1 MNPSEMPKT
10 GKENKKRG
18 AKMKSNDWPETG
30 DYVVCNVTN
39 VTDFGAYVE
48 LEEYKNKEG
57 FIHISEIKAG
67 WVKYVRD
74 YIREGQKV
82 VCKVLNIDRTRG
94 HIDLSLKDVNEHQK
108 RTKIQLWKNEQK
120 AEKWLQIAAESAG
133 FTEADVESLY
143 HEFAAEFGNAYSA
156 FEEAAIS
163 GVAAFEN
170 MSVSP
175 KMGEA
180 IVNVARENIKDAFV
194 EIAGYIDLT
203 TNAPDGIEK
212 IREALKAAATAVD
225 EKDVRV
231 EVTYVGS
238 PRYRI
243 KVVAPEY
250 KKAEAVLKKASA
262 ASIKSITESG
272 GGGVFNR
279 HIEAKA

>member
-1 MNPSEMPKT
+1 
-10 GKENKKRG
+10 
-18 AKMKSNDWPETG
+18 MKSNDWPESG

-48 LEEYKNKEG
+48 LEEYKSKEG

-108 RTKIQLWKNEQK
+108 RTKVQLWKNEQK
-120 AEKWLQIAAESAG
+120 AEKWLQIAAETVG
-133 FTEADVESLY
+133 FDEKGIEKLY
-143 HEFAAEFGNAYSA
+143 YDFAAEFGSAYSA
-156 FEEAAIS
+156 FEEAAVS
-163 GVAAFEN
+163 GEAAFEN
-170 MSVSP
+170 ISINP
-175 KMGEA
+175 KMA
-180 IVNVARENIKDAFV
+180 KAVVNVARENIKDAFV
-194 EIAGYIDLT
+194 EIAGYVDLT

-212 IREALKAAATAVD
+212 IRDALEAAVTSID
-225 EKDVRV
+225 DDDVRL

-243 KVVAPEY
+243 KVVAPDY

-262 ASIKSITESG
+262 ASIKSIIDNDGE
-272 GGGVFNR
+272 GVFNR
-279 HIEAKA
+279 HLEAKS

>member
-1 MNPSEMPKT
+1 
-10 GKENKKRG
+10 
-18 AKMKSNDWPETG
+18 MKSNDWPEAG

-48 LEEYKNKEG
+48 LEEFKEKEG

-82 VCKVLNIDRTRG
+82 VCKVLNIDKNRG

-120 AEKWLQIAAESAG
+120 AEKWIQIAAEAAG
-133 FTEADVESLY
+133 FDETMVEALY
-143 HEFAAEFGNAYSA
+143 YEFVSEFGSAYTA
-156 FEEAAIS
+156 FEEAAIAGES
-163 GVAAFEN
+163 AFEN
-170 MSVSP
+170 MSVNP
-175 KMGEA
+175 KMIEA
-180 IVNVARENIKDAFV
+180 VVNVARENIKDAFV
-194 EIAGYIDLT
+194 EIAGYVDLT
-203 TNAPDGIEK
+203 TNASNGIEI
-212 IREALKAAATAVD
+212 IREALKAAADSVD
-225 EKDVRV
+225 DKEVRV

-243 KVVAPEY
+243 KVVAPDY

-262 ASIKSITESG
+262 ASVKSMTDNG
-272 GGGVFNR
+272 GEGVFNR
-279 HIEAKA
+279 HIESVKS

>member
-1 MNPSEMPKT
+1 
-10 GKENKKRG
+10 
-18 AKMKSNDWPETG
+18 MKSNDWPESG

-48 LEEYKNKEG
+48 LEEYKSKEG

-120 AEKWLQIAAESAG
+120 AEKWLLIAAEMVGLGES
-133 FTEADVESLY
+133 DVEKLY
-143 HEFAAEFGNAYSA
+143 YEFAAEFGSAY
-156 FEEAAIS
+156 
-163 GVAAFEN
+163 AAFEDAA
-170 MSVSP
+170 VS
-175 KMGEA
+175 GEA
-180 IVNVARENIKDAFV
+180 IFKNISVNPKMAEAVVNVARENIKDAFV

-212 IREALKAAATAVD
+212 IRTALEAAVTSID
-225 EKDVRV
+225 DPEIRL

-243 KVVAPEY
+243 KVVAPDY
-250 KKAEAVLKKASA
+250 KKAESVLKKASA
-262 ASIKSITESG
+262 ASIKSITENDG
-272 GGGVFNR
+272 EGIFNR
-279 HIEAKA
+279 HIEAKT

>member
-1 MNPSEMPKT
+1 
-10 GKENKKRG
+10 
-18 AKMKSNDWPETG
+18 MKSNDWPESG

-48 LEEYKNKEG
+48 LEEYKEKEG

-82 VCKVLNIDRTRG
+82 VCKVLNVDKNRG

-120 AEKWLQIAAESAG
+120 AEKWIQIAAETSG
-133 FTEADVESLY
+133 FDDKMVEELY
-143 HEFAAEFGNAYSA
+143 HDFVSEFGSAYTA

-163 GVAAFEN
+163 GESAFDS
-170 MSVSP
+170 MSVNK
-175 KMGEA
+175 KMIEA
-180 IVNVARENIKDAFV
+180 VVNVARENIKDAFV
-194 EIAGYIDLT
+194 EIAGYVDLT
-203 TNAPDGIEK
+203 TTAPDGIEI
-212 IREALKAAATAVD
+212 IREALKAAAD
-225 EKDVRV
+225 EIDDEEVRI

-243 KVVAPEY
+243 KVVAPDY
-250 KKAEAVLKKASA
+250 KKAEAVLKKASN
-262 ASIKSITESG
+262 ASIKVITDNG
-272 GGGVFNR
+272 GEGLFNR
-279 HIEAKA
+279 HIESVKS

>member
-1 MNPSEMPKT
+1 
-10 GKENKKRG
+10 
-18 AKMKSNDWPETG
+18 MKSNDWPESG

-120 AEKWLQIAAESAG
+120 AEKWLLIAAETIG
-133 FTEADVESLY
+133 FSEKDVEKLY
-143 HEFAAEFGNAYSA
+143 YEFAAEFGSAYVA
-156 FEEAAIS
+156 FEDAAIS
-163 GVAAFEN
+163 GEAIFKN
-170 MSVSP
+170 MTIDP
-175 KMGEA
+175 KMA
-180 IVNVARENIKDAFV
+180 KAVVSVARENIKDAFV

-212 IREALKAAATAVD
+212 IRDALEAAVSSID
-225 EKDVRV
+225 DQEVRL

-243 KVVAPEY
+243 KVVAPDY
-250 KKAEAVLKKASA
+250 KKAESVLKKAST
-262 ASIKSITESG
+262 ASIKSITENG
-272 GGGVFNR
+272 GEGIFNR
-279 HIEAKA
+279 HIEAKS

>member
-1 MNPSEMPKT
+1 MN
-10 GKENKKRG
+10 
-18 AKMKSNDWPETG
+18 WPEPG
-30 DYVVCNVTN
+30 DYVVCHVTN

-48 LEEYKNKEG
+48 LEEFKEKEG

-120 AEKWLQIAAESAG
+120 AEKWLQIASETAG
-133 FTEADVESLY
+133 FDEKMIETLYYDFAD
-143 HEFAAEFGNAYSA
+143 EFGSAYSA
-156 FEEAAIS
+156 FEEAAVS
-163 GVAAFEN
+163 GANAFKGMPIDKNIVDAIVLVAA
-170 MSVSP
+170 
-175 KMGEA
+175 
-180 IVNVARENIKDAFV
+180 ENIKDAFV
-194 EIAGYIDLT
+194 EIAGYVDLKT
-203 TNAPDGIEK
+203 TASDGIEY
-212 IREALKAAATAVD
+212 IRNALKSAAKTQVD
-225 EKDVRV
+225 DDVRI

-243 KVVAPEY
+243 KVVAPDY

-262 ASIKSITESG
+262 ASIKTITDAG
-272 GGGVFNR
+272 GEGVFNR
-279 HIEAKA
+279 HIESVKS

>member
-1 MNPSEMPKT
+1 
-10 GKENKKRG
+10 
-18 AKMKSNDWPETG
+18 MKSNDWPESG
-30 DYVVCNVTN
+30 DYVVCHVTN

-48 LEEYKNKEG
+48 LEEYKSKEG

-82 VCKVLNIDRTRG
+82 VCKVLNIDKARG

-120 AEKWLQIAAESAG
+120 AEKWLQIAAEAAG
-133 FTEADVESLY
+133 LAEEAVESLY
-143 HEFAAEFGNAYSA
+143 HEFVAEFGSAYSA
-156 FEEAAIS
+156 FEEAAVS
-163 GVAAFEN
+163 GEAAFES
-170 MSVSP
+170 MSAGP
-175 KMGEA
+175 KMAES
-180 IVNVARENIKDAFV
+180 IVHVARENIKDAFV

-203 TNAPDGIEK
+203 TNAPDGIEL
-212 IREALKAAATAVD
+212 IREALKAAVAVVD
-225 EKDVRV
+225 EKDVRI

-243 KVVAPEY
+243 KVVAPDY
-250 KKAEAVLKKASA
+250 KKAEAVLKKASSS
-262 ASIKSITESG
+262 SIKSITESG

-279 HIEAKA
+279 HIEAKT

>member
-1 MNPSEMPKT
+1 
-10 GKENKKRG
+10 
-18 AKMKSNDWPETG
+18 MKSNDWPESG

-82 VCKVLNIDRTRG
+82 VCKVLNIDKSRG

-120 AEKWLQIAAESAG
+120 AEKWLQIAAEVIGLA
-133 FTEADVESLY
+133 EADVESLY
-143 HEFAAEFGNAYSA
+143 HEFVTEFGSAYSA
-156 FEEAAIS
+156 FEEAAVA
-163 GVAAFEN
+163 GEAAFEN
-170 MSVSP
+170 MSVEP
-175 KMGEA
+175 KMAES

-203 TNAPDGIEK
+203 TNAPDGIER
-212 IREALKAAATAVD
+212 IRAALKAAATAVD
-225 EKDVRV
+225 EKEVRV

-243 KVVAPEY
+243 KVVAPDY
-250 KKAEAVLKKASA
+250 KKAEAVLKKAST

-272 GGGVFNR
+272 GAGVFNR
-279 HIEAKA
+279 NIESKA

>member
-1 MNPSEMPKT
+1 
-10 GKENKKRG
+10 
-18 AKMKSNDWPETG
+18 MKSNDWPESG

-82 VCKVLNIDRTRG
+82 VCKVLNIDKTRG

-120 AEKWLQIAAESAG
+120 AEKWLQIAAEIAG
-133 FTEADVESLY
+133 FGEKEVEEMY
-143 HEFAAEFGNAYSA
+143 YTFAAEFGSAY
-156 FEEAAIS
+156 
-163 GVAAFEN
+163 AAFEDAAVSGD
-170 MSVSP
+170 SVFEKLGLDP
-175 KMGEA
+175 KTAKA
-180 IVNVARENIKDAFV
+180 ITEVACENIKDAFV

-212 IREALKAAATAVD
+212 IRDALEAAVTSID
-225 EKDVRV
+225 DSEVRL

-243 KVVAPEY
+243 KVVAPDY
-250 KKAEAVLKKASA
+250 KKAEAVLKKASG
-262 ASIKSITESG
+262 ASIKSITENG
-272 GGGVFNR
+272 GEGIFNR
-279 HIEAKA
+279 HIEAKS

>member
-1 MNPSEMPKT
+1 
-10 GKENKKRG
+10 
-18 AKMKSNDWPETG
+18 MKSNDWPESG

-48 LEEYKNKEG
+48 LEEYKSKEG

-108 RTKIQLWKNEQK
+108 RTKVQLWKNEQK
-120 AEKWLQIAAESAG
+120 AEKWLLIAAETVG
-133 FTEADVESLY
+133 LGEKDVETLY
-143 HEFAAEFGNAYSA
+143 YEFAAEFGSAYSA
-156 FEEAAIS
+156 FEDAAIS
-163 GVAAFEN
+163 GEAIFKNV
-170 MSVSP
+170 SVDP
-175 KMGEA
+175 KMAAA

-203 TNAPDGIEK
+203 TNAPEGIEL
-212 IREALKAAATAVD
+212 IRDALEAAVTSIDD
-225 EKDVRV
+225 EEVRL

-243 KVVAPEY
+243 KVVAPDY
-250 KKAEAVLKKASA
+250 KKAEAVLKKASS

-272 GGGVFNR
+272 GEGVFNR
-279 HIEAKA
+279 HIEAKS

>member
-1 MNPSEMPKT
+1 
-10 GKENKKRG
+10 
-18 AKMKSNDWPETG
+18 MKSNDWPESG

-48 LEEYKNKEG
+48 LEEYKSKEG

-82 VCKVLNIDRTRG
+82 VCKVLNIDKTRG

-120 AEKWLQIAAESAG
+120 AEKWLQIAAETIG
-133 FTEADVESLY
+133 LGEDVVEKLY
-143 HEFAAEFGNAYSA
+143 YDFAAEFGSAYSA
-156 FEEAAIS
+156 FEEAAVS
-163 GVAAFEN
+163 GEAVFDG
-170 MSVSP
+170 MKIDS
-175 KMGEA
+175 KMMAA

-203 TNAPDGIEK
+203 TTAPDGIEL
-212 IREALKAAATAVD
+212 IREALKAAAESVD
-225 EKDVRV
+225 ENEVQV

-243 KVVAPEY
+243 KVVAPDY
-250 KKAEAVLKKASA
+250 KKAEAVLKKAST
-262 ASIKSITESG
+262 ASIKLMTENG
-272 GGGVFNR
+272 GEGIFNR
-279 HIEAKA
+279 HIESVKS

>member
-1 MNPSEMPKT
+1 
-10 GKENKKRG
+10 
-18 AKMKSNDWPETG
+18 MKSNDWPETG

-82 VCKVLNIDRTRG
+82 VCKVLNIDKNRG

-120 AEKWLQIAAESAG
+120 AEKWILIAAETVGLKEAA
-133 FTEADVESLY
+133 TEELY
-143 HEFAAEFGNAYSA
+143 HSFVAEFGSAYTA

-163 GVAAFEN
+163 GESAFES
-170 MSVSP
+170 MGIDP
-175 KMGEA
+175 KMAEA
-180 IVNVARENIKDAFV
+180 VVNVARENIKDAFV

-203 TNAPDGIEK
+203 TNAPDGIEL
-212 IREALKAAATAVD
+212 IREALKAAAMSVD
-225 EKDVRV
+225 EKEVQV

-243 KVVAPEY
+243 KVTAPDY
-250 KKAEAVLKKASA
+250 KKAEAVLKKASS
-262 ASIKSITESG
+262 ASIKSITDNG
-272 GGGVFNR
+272 GEGLFNR
-279 HIEAKA
+279 HLEAKA

>member
-1 MNPSEMPKT
+1 
-10 GKENKKRG
+10 
-18 AKMKSNDWPETG
+18 MKSNDWPESG

-48 LEEYKNKEG
+48 LEEYKSKEG

-82 VCKVLNIDRTRG
+82 VCKVLNIDRNRG

-120 AEKWLQIAAESAG
+120 AEKWLQIAAETLG
-133 FTEADVESLY
+133 LGDDVVEELY
-143 HEFAAEFGNAYSA
+143 YSFASEFGSAYSA

-163 GVAAFEN
+163 GEVAFKDMTVDE
-170 MSVSP
+170 
-175 KMGEA
+175 KMVA
-180 IVNVARENIKDAFV
+180 TIVNVARENIKDAFV

-203 TNAPDGIEK
+203 TTAPNGIEV
-212 IREALKAAATAVD
+212 IREALKAATD
-225 EKDVRV
+225 EIDDNEVRI

-243 KVVAPEY
+243 KVVAPDY
-250 KKAEAVLKKASA
+250 KKAEAVLKKAST
-262 ASIKSITESG
+262 ASIKLMTENG
-272 GGGVFNR
+272 GEGIFNR
-279 HIEAKA
+279 HIESVKS

>member
-1 MNPSEMPKT
+1 
-10 GKENKKRG
+10 
-18 AKMKSNDWPETG
+18 MKSNDWPEVG

-48 LEEYKNKEG
+48 LEEFKEREG

-82 VCKVLNIDRTRG
+82 VCKVLNIDRNRG

-120 AEKWLQIAAESAG
+120 AEKWIQIAAETAG
-133 FTEADVESLY
+133 FDEKMVEGLY
-143 HEFAAEFGNAYSA
+143 YDFVSEFGSAYTA
-156 FEEAAIS
+156 FEEAAIAGES
-163 GVAAFEN
+163 AFEK
-170 MSVSP
+170 MSINP
-175 KMGEA
+175 KMIEA
-180 IVNVARENIKDAFV
+180 VVNVARENIKDAFV

-203 TNAPDGIEK
+203 TTAPEGIED
-212 IREALKAAATAVD
+212 IRESLKAAADSVD
-225 EKDVRV
+225 DNEVRI

-243 KVVAPEY
+243 KVVAPDY
-250 KKAEAVLKKASA
+250 KKAEAVLKKASNV
-262 ASIKSITESG
+262 SIKVITDKG
-272 GGGVFNR
+272 GEGIFNR
-279 HIEAKA
+279 HIESVKS

>member
-1 MNPSEMPKT
+1 
-10 GKENKKRG
+10 
-18 AKMKSNDWPETG
+18 MKSNDWPESG

-120 AEKWLQIAAESAG
+120 AEKWLLIAAETIG
-133 FTEADVESLY
+133 FSEKDVEKLY
-143 HEFAAEFGNAYSA
+143 YEFAAEFGSAYVA
-156 FEEAAIS
+156 FEDAAIS
-163 GVAAFEN
+163 GEAIFKN
-170 MSVSP
+170 MTIDP
-175 KMGEA
+175 KMA
-180 IVNVARENIKDAFV
+180 KAVVSVARENIKDAFV

-203 TNAPDGIEK
+203 TNAPNGIEK
-212 IREALKAAATAVD
+212 IRDALEAAVSSID
-225 EKDVRV
+225 DQEVRL

-243 KVVAPEY
+243 KVVAPDY
-250 KKAEAVLKKASA
+250 KKAESVLKKAST
-262 ASIKSITESG
+262 ASIKSITENG
-272 GGGVFNR
+272 GEGIFNR
-279 HIEAKA
+279 HIEAKS

>member
-1 MNPSEMPKT
+1 M
-10 GKENKKRG
+10 
-18 AKMKSNDWPETG
+18 MKSENWPDVG

-82 VCKVLNIDRTRG
+82 VCKVLNIDKNRG
-94 HIDLSLKDVNEHQK
+94 HIDISLKDVNEHQK

-120 AEKWLQIAAESAG
+120 AEKWLQIAAENTGSKASL
-133 FTEADVESLY
+133 VEELY
-143 HEFAAEFGNAYSA
+143 HLFVEKFSSAYSA
-156 FEEAAIS
+156 FEEAAIVGES
-163 GVAAFEN
+163 AFAELKIDA
-170 MSVSP
+170 
-175 KMGEA
+175 KMAKE

-194 EIAGYIDLT
+194 EIAGYVDLT
-203 TNAPDGIEK
+203 TTAPNGVEI
-212 IREALKAAATAVD
+212 IRDALKAAASVTETEVQ
-225 EKDVRV
+225 V

-243 KVVAPEY
+243 KIIAPDY

-262 ASIKSITESG
+262 ASIKVITENGGSG
-272 GGGVFNR
+272 IFNR
-279 HIEAKA
+279 HIESAKSG

>member
-1 MNPSEMPKT
+1 
-10 GKENKKRG
+10 
-18 AKMKSNDWPETG
+18 MKSNDWPETG
-30 DYVVCNVTN
+30 DYVVCHVTN

-74 YIREGQKV
+74 YIREGQKN
-82 VCKVLNIDRTRG
+82 VCKVLNIDKTRG

-120 AEKWLQIAAESAG
+120 AEKWIQIAAETAG
-133 FTEADVESLY
+133 LTGEDAETLY
-143 HEFAAEFGNAYSA
+143 HKFVSEFGSAYAA
-156 FEEAAIS
+156 FEEAAIAGES
-163 GVAAFEN
+163 AFE
-170 MSVSP
+170 SIPTEP
-175 KMGEA
+175 KMAEA

-225 EKDVRV
+225 DTDVRV

-243 KVVAPEY
+243 KVVAPDY

-262 ASIKSITESG
+262 ASIKSITDNG

-279 HIEAKA
+279 HLEAKA